1 MTNIL
6 RQLDKLARQIEYAK
20 TEKSEAQG
28 ARKSILESMKK
39 EYNVE
44 DLAGAESELSSISEK
59 MRRVAEQI
67 ETKFTDLQENYSW
80 EE

>member
-6 RQLDKLARQIEYAK
+6 RQLDNLARQIESAK

-39 EYNVE
+39 EYGVE
-44 DLAGAESELSSISEK
+44 DLAGAESELNSMSEE
-59 MRRVAEQI
+59 MRRIAEQI